1 MPLGEHVIHDY
12 RALSLSLKAHPVS
25 FMRNRLDRDGV
36 TPNALL
42 ASIPNGR
49 RVSVSGLV
57 LVRQRPGKGNAIFL
71 TLEDEGGIANIIVW
85 ARKFERF
92 RPVIMGGRCIRVG
105 GRLQSE
111 SGVVHIVADEMED
124 ISAWLAVLC
133 EDAPVIESRARGDEA
148 TGGSAD
154 PRGLPRRRS
163 ASDTAAATEKARVL
177 SRNANT
183 AMPKGR
189 NFH

>member
-1 MPLGEHVIHDY
+1 MFKKIID
-12 RALSLSLKAHPVS
+12 A
-25 FMRNRLDRDGV
+25 
-36 TPNALL
+36 
-42 ASIPNGR
+42 I
-49 RVSVSGLV
+49 SGLFSN
-57 LVRQRPGKGNAIFL
+57 LFGGGKKKPQSGTDTSLPNTEIPQDGSEIRPD
-71 TLEDEGGIANIIVW
+71 TIV
-85 ARKFERF
+85 
-92 RPVIMGGRCIRVG
+92 
-105 GRLQSE
+105 
-111 SGVVHIVADEMED
+111 IVADEMED